1 MAYISYLDLPK
12 HWGLEKGDSLLLSS
26 DIMQLMMSAMRNGER
41 FDREAFLDAI
51 LSVIGE
57 EGTLLIPTFNWDFC
71 HGVPFDYHKTP
82 CKTGALGGFALTLSK
97 FRRTQHPLYSFAVAG
112 KDQQLLCDMQNVSSF
127 GDDSPFGYLE
137 RCHGKSVLIN
147 LHYTD
152 CFTFVHHCEEVCGV
166 NTYRFPKTFTGQYI
180 DAEGRETTRSYSM
193 LVRSYELYEETDL
206 TLIGEK
212 LENPSAFDGISEMPV
227 AARLITLNDLPY
239 RIVDLT
245 AAAPIIKDDILHNAS
260 RGLCK
265 HKLQQG

>member
-1 MAYISYLDLPK
+1 
-12 HWGLEKGDSLLLSS
+12 
-26 DIMQLMMSAMRNGER
+26 
-41 FDREAFLDAI
+41 
-51 LSVIGE
+51 V
-57 EGTLLIPTFNWDFC
+57 
-71 HGVPFDYHKTP
+71 
-82 CKTGALGGFALTLSK
+82 ALRHPA

-112 KDQQLLCDMQNVSSF
+112 KDQQLLCEMENVSSF
-127 GDDSPFGYLE
+127 GADSPFGYLE
-137 RCHGKSVLIN
+137 RQHGKNVLIN

-152 CFTFVHHCEEVCGV
+152 CFTFVHHMEEVCGV
-166 NTYRFPKTFTGQYI
+166 NSYRFSKTFTGQYI

-193 LVRSYELYEETDL
+193 LVRSYELYEETNL